1 MKMKKIYTNSL
12 ISLLAVFTI
21 VHNNLIA
28 KEIDESAEIVH
39 VANFQYTPNTSQVVS
54 RTLMDTLIHGYDGW
68 GSYFSMVPGDMMI
81 TVYQAETDGNLKAV
95 NVPVAHWGSSSDE
108 VTISIHK
115 TSYPFD
121 TNGDEYHQTFINGAG
136 WLGGYDDDNNG
147 ILELT
152 GSNWIDG
159 DGYYGNCNN
168 ADMIDNNQDPLGSF
182 SASSGPTGT
191 PLKGLLWPD
200 GSTAATLN
208 PMDHPDLNNGGGDNW
223 VQLSDYGSEP
233 TVSAGDYI
241 CVAVHYTG
249 SGGDGSDPNI
259 GFIFKEYD
267 WNILGSPW
275 ASLKYYDSECSGTS
289 GENGWHIRSRVFNF
303 QLQIEYTS
311 DRRPQFLGI
320 NSNGAARSN
329 QDISVI
335 ARISDDNPEGGSA
348 GVTSATVHYSL
359 DGWATEMTLSMTLVD
374 GSYLDGYWGADIPG
388 SSSGDVVSYYF
399 EALDVNNNSNSSS
412 TRYTHM
418 LDVNSNLLFIN
429 NSDNFGDTFNNESIV
444 DMYLADVDVDVDY
457 IDTKEIGNPG
467 VGFLREYSIIVE
479 ITGHYP
485 NFNLTQDTRQWYE
498 DGGRRYII
506 CGQDF
511 LWNLEVGQGDHVYQ
525 EGSFEYDILG
535 LTGSRQELYTNTN
548 DHNRLIALEDNFI
561 SGDLYD
567 LVESGDYFLNYAP
580 RHELDHN
587 NYIDGLVLGET
598 AEPLINVYEGSFGW
612 LEDDNPSSVIMPAG
626 LYNQSYGSKV
636 LFFAFNP
643 LGVNAY
649 NSNSN
654 PDYIQVGQTE
664 NGVLQQSVE
673 FMLPELSAELSD
685 ENAFIGD
692 TVWVDLDVSMYND
705 SSYFAFEG
713 TFSGFDEGME
723 FLGFDTVGTLM
734 GDAGWYYTYNTN
746 DDMSEIYFAATGDE
760 DVVAD
765 GTLLTLVFLATD
777 VMEDFHVNLSNA
789 VFNADMLPQ
798 LGSGSITVFALNY
811 GDVNFNDNVQAY
823 DASLILQYLMNY
835 IEFDWAQERLAD
847 VTLDATVSALDA
859 SVILQYIVELVD
871 SLPYDDTSNALVA
884 TGNTWMEDMQVH
896 IGQEYQLPVAIEEAN
911 NIYSIEGAIE
921 FDPNAIQINDLVWN
935 QSFGNFFIEEENTDG
950 LIRFVVAGV
959 NPVSGIDELF
969 KVNLEILNGLSGETT
984 MNLINLRLNESSI
997 IDLASSSEIS
1007 QSVLSADNEIPYQ
1020 FTLHN
1025 NYPNPFNPETNIQ
1038 FDIPESLP
1046 VKLAIYDLSGKEVN
1060 VLVQNTFA
1068 PGKYKV
1074 VWNGKDQYG
1083 QPVSAGMYIYQIE
1096 AGNFRNTKK
1105 LILLK

>member
-12 ISLLAVFTI
+12 ISLLAVFTFL
-21 VHNNLIA
+21 NNDLKA
-28 KEIDESAEIVH
+28 TDVVESAEIVQ
-39 VANFQYTPNTSQVVS
+39 VANFQYNPSRSESSS

-68 GSYFSMVPGDMMI
+68 GSYFSMYPGDMML
-81 TVYQAETDGNLKAV
+81 TVYRVETDGNLKAV
-95 NVPVAHWGSSSDE
+95 NVPVGHWGSSSDE
-108 VTISIHK
+108 ITISIHK

-121 TNGDEYHQTFINGAG
+121 TNGDEYDQNSVNGAG
-136 WLGGYDDDNNG
+136 WLGGYDEDNNG

-168 ADMIDNNQDPLGSF
+168 TDMIDNNQDPLGSF

-200 GSTAATLN
+200 GSTAATMN
-208 PMDHPDLNNGGGDNW
+208 PTDQPDLNNGGGDNW
-223 VQLSDYGSEP
+223 IQLSDYGTEP
-233 TVSAGDYI
+233 TVSEGDYI

-249 SGGDGSDPNI
+249 SGGDGSDPAL
-259 GFIFKEYD
+259 GFLYKQYF
-267 WNILGSPW
+267 GSPW
-275 ASLKYYDSECSGTS
+275 ASLKYYESECGGTS
-289 GENGWHIRSRVFNF
+289 AENGWHIRSYVFNF

-320 NSNGAARSN
+320 NRNGVARSN
-329 QDISVI
+329 QDIPVI
-335 ARISDDNPEGGSA
+335 IRISDDNPEGGSA

-359 DGWATEMTLSMTLVD
+359 DDWGTEMTLSMSLVD
-374 GSYLDGYWGADIPG
+374 GSYLDGYWAADIPG
-388 SSSGDVVSYYF
+388 SSSGSVVSYYI
-399 EALDVNNNSNSSS
+399 EALDVNNNSSSSS
-412 TRYTHM
+412 TFYTHI
-418 LDVNSNLLFIN
+418 LDVNSSILFIN
-429 NSDNFGDTFNNESIV
+429 NSDNFGDTFNDEPIV

-457 IDTKEIGNPG
+457 LDTKVIGNPG
-467 VGFLREYSIIVE
+467 VGFLREYSIIIE

-485 NFNLTQDTRQWYE
+485 YLNLTQDTRQWYE
-498 DGGRRYII
+498 DGGRRYIL

-511 LWNLEVGQGDHVYQ
+511 LWILEVGSGDHVYQ

-535 LTGSRQELYTNTN
+535 LAGSRMELYWNAN
-548 DHNRLIALEDNFI
+548 DYNRLIALEDNFI
-561 SGDLYD
+561 SGDLYN
-567 LVESGDYFLNYAP
+567 LVENGDYFLNYAP
-580 RHELDHN
+580 SYEVGHM

-598 AEPLINVYEGSFGW
+598 AEPIINVYEGSFGW
-612 LEDDNPSSVIMPAG
+612 LGDDNPSNVIMPAG

-643 LGVNAY
+643 LAVNAY
-649 NSNSN
+649 NGNSD

-664 NGVLQQSVE
+664 NGLLQQSID
-673 FMLPELSAELSD
+673 FMLPEISVELSD
-685 ENAFIGD
+685 ENVFVGD
-692 TVWVDLDVSMYND
+692 TVWVDVEVNRFLDT
-705 SSYFAFEG
+705 SYFAFEG
-713 TFSGFDEGME
+713 TFSGFDGGME
-723 FLGFDTVGTLM
+723 FLWFDTVGTLM
-734 GDAGWYYTYNTN
+734 GDAGWYYTLNTN
-746 DDMSEIYFAATGDE
+746 DDTSEIYFAATGDE
-760 DVVAD
+760 DVD
-765 GTLLTLVFLATD
+765 DNGILLTLVFLATD
-777 VMEDFHVNLSNA
+777 VMEDFHVHLTDA
-789 VFNADMLPQ
+789 VFNADLLPQ
-798 LGSGSITVFALNY
+798 SSSGTINVIELNY
-811 GDVNFNDNVQAY
+811 GDLDFNDDVQAY

-847 VTLDATVSALDA
+847 VTLDSTISALDA
-859 SVILQYIVELVD
+859 SVILQFIVTLVD
-871 SLPYDDTSNALVA
+871 SLPYDGALNALVA

-935 QSFGNFFIEEENTDG
+935 QSFGDFFLEEESTDG

-959 NPVSGIDELF
+959 NPVGGINELF
-969 KVNLEILNGLSGETT
+969 KVNLEVLNGFTDATSI
-984 MNLINLRLNESSI
+984 NLINLRLNESSV
-997 IDLASSSEIS
+997 IDLASSSELS
-1007 QSVLSADNEIPYQ
+1007 QSVLSAEDEIPYR

-1038 FDIPESLP
+1038 FDIPEHLP
-1046 VKLAIYDLSGKEVN
+1046 VKLVIYDLSGKEVN

-1074 VWNGKDQYG
+1074 MWNGKDQYG
-1083 QPVSAGMYIYQIE
+1083 QSVSAGMYIYQIE
-1096 AGNFRNTKK
+1096 AGDFRNTKK